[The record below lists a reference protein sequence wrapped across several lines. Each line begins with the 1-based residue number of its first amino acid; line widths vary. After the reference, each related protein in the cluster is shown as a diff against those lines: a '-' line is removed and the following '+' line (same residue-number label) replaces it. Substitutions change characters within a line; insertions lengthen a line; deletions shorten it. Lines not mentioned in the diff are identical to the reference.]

1 MDEKEMMNKI
11 KYLIKK
17 KRPLEDILLETGLKE
32 YEVFGFVEMLKQ
44 NGWQAEYK
52 DGFFVYQKEQLIKD
66 RDVYKM
72 AAGEKHKLLFISDTH
87 LGSKYDR
94 LDILRYLYD
103 LAEDEEI
110 NTVFH
115 VGDLCDGA
123 YPNRPNHT
131 YELRAHGAEEQLE
144 YIVEK
149 YPSKTGIKTM
159 FIGGNHDYSHVRNAG
174 FDIGK
179 AVAKERPDMI
189 YLGQDVADVDYGKT
203 RLRLFHGSKGQSY
216 ARCFDEKT
224 EILTDEGWKFF
235 KDLTQKEKVATL
247 NLKEML
253 FEWQSPIA
261 YVDEEYNGPM
271 IHIKNR
277 SIDSFTTPNHRML
290 VRRNP
295 IDKKLKGTL
304 KYPQKSHRRANWD
317 WQVKEASELVKTFK
331 RKQEYQMMRG
341 GQTFKGISYDSISI
355 PEIESLHIKN
365 HVGEVDIFDLAEFI
379 GWYVTEGHL
388 ALNKKHGTVTI
399 SQSLKA
405 NPQNVERI
413 LALGRRMGFY
423 DVKLSSDKK
432 NINFYSKELAQ
443 YINSQCGQGSYEK
456 RLPRWLKECDTDVL
470 QLLFDTMIEG
480 DGFRAQTYC
489 GYGSCSKKLFDD
501 FCEIAVKLGYGI
513 TTQERPVKNGMQYC
527 ATVTTVQ
534 IYPTINKKP
543 ETVNY
548 SGRIYCVQVPNSFIF
563 VRRNGRCHWSG
574 NSYRMQKY
582 VEQIPTEEKPDIL
595 LMGHYHNSFYMKY
608 ADVHCFQVPSTIDQ
622 TPYARSL
629 GLNNEKG
636 AWIADLTTDK
646 QGGIMTIEPEFI
658 DFSGQKRLVRRK
670 K

>member
-17 KRPLEDILLETGLKE
+17 KRSLEDILLETGLKE

-52 DGFFVYQKEQLIKD
+52 DGFFIYQKEQLIKD

-72 AAGEKHKLLFISDTH
+72 VAGEKHKLLFISDTH

-216 ARCFDEKT
+216 AR
-224 EILTDEGWKFF
+224 
-235 KDLTQKEKVATL
+235 
-247 NLKEML
+247 
-253 FEWQSPIA
+253 
-261 YVDEEYNGPM
+261 
-271 IHIKNR
+271 
-277 SIDSFTTPNHRML
+277 
-290 VRRNP
+290 
-295 IDKKLKGTL
+295 
-304 KYPQKSHRRANWD
+304 
-317 WQVKEASELVKTFK
+317 
-331 RKQEYQMMRG
+331 
-341 GQTFKGISYDSISI
+341 
-355 PEIESLHIKN
+355 
-365 HVGEVDIFDLAEFI
+365 
-379 GWYVTEGHL
+379 
-388 ALNKKHGTVTI
+388 
-399 SQSLKA
+399 
-405 NPQNVERI
+405 
-413 LALGRRMGFY
+413 
-423 DVKLSSDKK
+423 
-432 NINFYSKELAQ
+432 
-443 YINSQCGQGSYEK
+443 
-456 RLPRWLKECDTDVL
+456 
-470 QLLFDTMIEG
+470 
-480 DGFRAQTYC
+480 
-489 GYGSCSKKLFDD
+489 
-501 FCEIAVKLGYGI
+501 
-513 TTQERPVKNGMQYC
+513 
-527 ATVTTVQ
+527 
-534 IYPTINKKP
+534 
-543 ETVNY
+543 
-548 SGRIYCVQVPNSFIF
+548 
-563 VRRNGRCHWSG
+563 
-574 NSYRMQKY
+574 SYRMQKY

>member
-32 YEVFGFVEMLKQ
+32 YEVFGFVEILKQ

-216 ARCFDEKT
+216 AR
-224 EILTDEGWKFF
+224 
-235 KDLTQKEKVATL
+235 
-247 NLKEML
+247 
-253 FEWQSPIA
+253 
-261 YVDEEYNGPM
+261 
-271 IHIKNR
+271 
-277 SIDSFTTPNHRML
+277 
-290 VRRNP
+290 
-295 IDKKLKGTL
+295 
-304 KYPQKSHRRANWD
+304 
-317 WQVKEASELVKTFK
+317 
-331 RKQEYQMMRG
+331 
-341 GQTFKGISYDSISI
+341 
-355 PEIESLHIKN
+355 
-365 HVGEVDIFDLAEFI
+365 
-379 GWYVTEGHL
+379 
-388 ALNKKHGTVTI
+388 
-399 SQSLKA
+399 
-405 NPQNVERI
+405 
-413 LALGRRMGFY
+413 
-423 DVKLSSDKK
+423 
-432 NINFYSKELAQ
+432 
-443 YINSQCGQGSYEK
+443 
-456 RLPRWLKECDTDVL
+456 
-470 QLLFDTMIEG
+470 
-480 DGFRAQTYC
+480 
-489 GYGSCSKKLFDD
+489 
-501 FCEIAVKLGYGI
+501 
-513 TTQERPVKNGMQYC
+513 
-527 ATVTTVQ
+527 
-534 IYPTINKKP
+534 
-543 ETVNY
+543 
-548 SGRIYCVQVPNSFIF
+548 
-563 VRRNGRCHWSG
+563 
-574 NSYRMQKY
+574 SYRMQKY